1 MDSTKDLFKKW
12 PQASILVE
20 LAQAAG
26 LQVEKTDRDILTL
39 RRNDRVATVGLK
51 FRQLS
56 NDLVLFGT
64 SFDGHQAQFSLGVRR
79 GNRFSRSSTRAS
91 THKGRMHKW
100 GGLR

>member
-1 MDSTKDLFKKW
+1 MTETDSTKDLFKKW

-51 FRQLS
+51 FRELS

-64 SFDGHQAQFSLGVRR
+64 SFDGHQAQFSLGSDAATVLSFVHS
-79 GNRFSRSSTRAS
+79 GINS
-91 THKGRMHKW
+91 
-100 GGLR
+100 